1 MFLRIGPLPRFEVQQ
16 GCIGSENETLQNL
29 ETWELFIKQQ
39 KWASFLMTE
48 VSHHLAVQGK
58 IPQRSENENVK
69 IHRVVCTRAVTALG
83 LMTSIQWFKGNAG
96 EAKVPQGSV
105 NSRTPFALYLSD
117 WRTSHPTGSPSDSL
131 EQDIEVEARI
141 AIGGVEVGIYVPSL
155 VVATGFHGDCSG

>member
-1 MFLRIGPLPRFEVQQ
+1 M
-16 GCIGSENETLQNL
+16 QNL
-29 ETWELFIKQQ
+29 ETWELFIEQQ

-83 LMTSIQWFKGNAG
+83 LVTSTQWFKGNAG
-96 EAKVPQGSV
+96 EAKVPPGSV
-105 NSRTPFALYLSD
+105 NSRTPFALYLFD

-141 AIGGVEVGIYVPSL
+141 AIGGFEVGIYVPSL